1 MLKTLP
7 ANAPAEEIE
16 RVLDEDGCIVLE
28 NAVDLEIVNRI
39 VDDLAV
45 IFDKAHYGQGLFVG
59 FKTKRL
65 GSILKKSGVSFHMLM
80 SKPVLAAM
88 QHQLGPYCE
97 RFQVNLT
104 QAIRIYPGE
113 QAQFLHRDDELF
125 PCKGFQGE
133 LMSNALWALD
143 DFTHENGGTQLV
155 PGSHKWERER
165 EPAPDEIVHAEMKRG
180 SVLIYRGSLIHGG
193 GENMSVAPRSGI
205 IFSYN
210 LGWLRQGENQYLAY
224 PPDLARYLPRAAQ
237 ELIGYTVHRPNLGQY
252 ECCNPGELLTQHWRP
267 DEYRSFDFLTREQEE
282 LAKSLTA

>member
-1 MLKTLP
+1 MLKTLN
-7 ANAPAEEIE
+7 ASAPAEDIAKI
-16 RVLDEDGCIVLE
+16 LDEDGCIVLKD
-28 NAVDLEIVNRI
+28 AIDKHIVGRI
-39 VDDLAV
+39 IDDLAV
-45 IFDKAHYGQGLFVG
+45 IFDKAHYGEGLFVG

-65 GSILKKSGVSFHMLM
+65 GSILKKSGVSLHMLM
-80 SKPVLAAM
+80 NKPVLASM
-88 QHQLGPYCE
+88 QHQLGLYCE
-97 RFQVNLT
+97 RFQLNLT

-113 QAQFLHRDDELF
+113 RAQFLHRDDELF

-143 DFTHENGGTQLV
+143 DFTIENGATQLV
-155 PGSHKWERER
+155 PGSHKWERDR
-165 EPAPDEIVHAEMKRG
+165 EPQPHEIARGEMQKG

-193 GENMSVAPRSGI
+193 GENVSKAPRSGLV
-205 IFSYN
+205 FSYN

-224 PPDLARYLPRAAQ
+224 PPELAKYLPRAAQ

-252 ECCNPGELLTQHWRP
+252 ECCNPGELLTQFWRP